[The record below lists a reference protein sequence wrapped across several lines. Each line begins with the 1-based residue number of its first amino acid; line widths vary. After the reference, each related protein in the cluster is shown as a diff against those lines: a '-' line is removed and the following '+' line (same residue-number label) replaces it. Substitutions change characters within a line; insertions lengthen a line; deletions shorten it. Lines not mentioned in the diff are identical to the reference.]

1 MKTAYMLV
9 LMATG
14 LAALGASA
22 EENVGRVRGVYV
34 QAAPG
39 VLIDRSMARNGGQQW
54 ADVELMAPAPG
65 ERTRV
70 LVQVPRDLPAKTGD
84 IVAVQLAG
92 PRNEAVPLMNISR
105 VTEIRSSA
113 LAGLEPA
120 AK

>member
-1 MKTAYMLV
+1 MKTAYMLAF
-9 LMATG
+9 MATG
-14 LAALGASA
+14 FAALGASA
-22 EENVGRVRGVYV
+22 EDNVGRVRGVYV

-39 VLIDRSMARNGGQQW
+39 VLIERSMARGGGPQW
-54 ADVELMAPAPG
+54 ADVELVAPAPG

-70 LVQVPRDLPAKTGD
+70 LVQVPRELPAKTGD

-92 PRNEAVPLMNISR
+92 PRNEAVPLARISR